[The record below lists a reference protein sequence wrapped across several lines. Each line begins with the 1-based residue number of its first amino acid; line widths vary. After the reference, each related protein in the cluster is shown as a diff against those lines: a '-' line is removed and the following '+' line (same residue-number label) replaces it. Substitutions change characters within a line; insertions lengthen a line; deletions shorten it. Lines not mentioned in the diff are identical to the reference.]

1 MEKVHFMNNK
11 TSMLNCLIY
20 DLLSDTFHTCFPST
34 ERTGYPICL
43 VHVLITVAT
52 GFLLASSRCAQRSSV
67 GVEGGREER
76 GSGREGG
83 RKREEGGVGGR

>member
-1 MEKVHFMNNK
+1 MDHLK
-11 TSMLNCLIY
+11 CLIC

-67 GVEGGREER
+67 GVERR
-76 GSGREGG
+76 
-83 RKREEGGVGGR
+83 EGGVGGREVERGEKEEE

>member
-1 MEKVHFMNNK
+1 MNNK
-11 TSMLNCLIY
+11 TSMVNCLKC
-20 DLLSDTFHTCFPST
+20 DLLGDTFHTCFPST

-67 GVEGGREER
+67 GVGGREVERGEVGGGGEGEGGRE
-76 GSGREGG
+76 GREGRG
-83 RKREEGGVGGR
+83 KERE